1 VKLWLL
7 ILLVTSLAASVALA
21 MTNPSLDD
29 YVAFV
34 ERELGKA
41 LDRHE
46 SSATHNKEREM
57 VRTIFRAHSREL
69 VESVV
74 RPHTVQRNWGLF
86 SFFETSALEAQVEV
100 LAIGGQFFPLKGIDD
115 AIVRLGRLAF

>member
-1 VKLWLL
+1 MKLWPL
-7 ILLVTSLAASVALA
+7 ILLVTTLAASVALA
-21 MTNPSLDD
+21 LTNPSLDD

-34 ERELGKA
+34 ETELGKA

-46 SSATHNKEREM
+46 SSATHAREREM
-57 VRTIFRAHSREL
+57 VRTIFRAHSHEL

-74 RPHTVQRNWGLF
+74 RPHTIQRNWGLF
-86 SFFETSALEAQVEV
+86 SLFETTALEAHIEV
-100 LAIGGQFFPLKGIDD
+100 LAIGGRFLPLKGVDD